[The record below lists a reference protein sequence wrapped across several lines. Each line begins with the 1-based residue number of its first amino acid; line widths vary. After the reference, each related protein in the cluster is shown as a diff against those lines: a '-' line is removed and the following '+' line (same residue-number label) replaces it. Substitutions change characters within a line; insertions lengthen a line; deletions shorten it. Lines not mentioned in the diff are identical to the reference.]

1 VGLGGV
7 DCNEVIIFLFF
18 SPFAKGVG
26 RNVLSGVED
35 YFSFFQ
41 KEVFPQLA
49 WGRERLGCF

>member
-1 VGLGGV
+1 M